1 MITQLPQQQILEGAV
16 FANFWITTLRQVL
29 SLKKWTLDN
38 SFILGSQKN

>member
-29 SLKKWTLDN
+29 SLKKWTLKVDT
-38 SFILGSQKN
+38 SK